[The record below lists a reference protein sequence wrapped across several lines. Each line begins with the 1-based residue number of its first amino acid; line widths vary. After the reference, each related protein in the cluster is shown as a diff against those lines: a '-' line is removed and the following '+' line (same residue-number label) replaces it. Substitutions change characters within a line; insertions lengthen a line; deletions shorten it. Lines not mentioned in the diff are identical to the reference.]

1 VTKELGKARAL
12 TGILAAQS
20 AEMRAKGAALIQ
32 QADRLLCESWNERM
46 WSDGEPIDPSP
57 TIDQAI
63 NGGFPCWKSSVHG
76 ARRRTTSIWQL
87 LSTRRPP
94 SCTIL
99 QAVCAAASA
108 PRTGGV
114 RRRPCSNLIGSCFT
128 PEWRSRLRSQQESLT
143 LAYSNHERTPKVQ
156 TATAYLETL
165 NPEQRRAVEHGPAGG
180 LASPPLLVIAGAG
193 SGKTNTLAHRVAH
206 LIVQGAD
213 PRRILLMTFSR
224 RAASEMTKRVERI
237 ARKVLGDNAGIM
249 TDALTWA
256 GTYHGIGARLLR
268 EYAEQIGLDPAFTIH
283 DREDS
288 ADLMNLVRHE
298 KGFSKTESRFPT
310 KGACL
315 SIYSRCVNAEMPIE
329 QVIGTSY
336 PWCAGW
342 AAELKELF
350 AAYVEA
356 KQKQNVLDYDDL
368 LLYWA
373 QMVGDAGFADDIG
386 GRFDH
391 VLVDEYQDTNR
402 LQSSILL
409 ALKPGGRGLT
419 VVGDDAQSIYS
430 FRAATVRNILD
441 FPNQFSPPANII
453 TLDRNYRSTQTI
465 LAAANGVISLSKERF
480 TKNLWTERTS
490 GAKPQLV
497 TVRDE
502 ADQARFIVERILEN
516 RESGTLLKEQAV
528 LFRTSSHS
536 GPLEIELTRRNI
548 PFVKFG
554 GLKFLDAAHIK
565 DMLALLRFVENP
577 RDRVAGFR
585 LLHLLPGI
593 GSATAQRVLDH
604 MAEAADPITALAGI
618 PTPPRTGDD
627 WKGFVETLGNLRYS
641 EWPVDL
647 ERARLWYEPHLDR
660 IHEDAETR
668 RADLLQLEQIAS
680 GYPSR
685 ERFLTE
691 LTLDPPDATSDQA
704 GVPLLDEDYLILSTI
719 HSAKGQEWKSVYLL
733 NVVDG
738 CMPSDLG
745 AGTSAEIEEERRL
758 LYVAMT
764 RAKDDLHLVVPQRF
778 FVHGQHAQ
786 GDRHLY
792 ASRTRFIPEKLL
804 GLFERTAWPFVPAG
818 TGARTAGPG
827 PRVDIGAR
835 MRGMWR

>member
-1 VTKELGKARAL
+1 V
-12 TGILAAQS
+12 Q
-20 AEMRAKGAALIQ
+20 
-32 QADRLLCESWNERM
+32 
-46 WSDGEPIDPSP
+46 P
-57 TIDQAI
+57 
-63 NGGFPCWKSSVHG
+63 
-76 ARRRTTSIWQL
+76 
-87 LSTRRPP
+87 
-94 SCTIL
+94 
-99 QAVCAAASA
+99 AAAY
-108 PRTGGV
+108 
-114 RRRPCSNLIGSCFT
+114 LD
-128 PEWRSRLRSQQESLT
+128 SLN
-143 LAYSNHERTPKVQ
+143 A
-156 TATAYLETL
+156 
-165 NPEQRRAVEHGPAGG
+165 EQRRAVEHGAVGEGPSA
-180 LASPPLLVIAGAG
+180 PLLVIAGAG

-206 LIVQGAD
+206 LIVNGAD

-268 EYAEQIGLDPAFTIH
+268 EYAERIGLDPAFTIH

-298 KGFSKTESRFPT
+298 KGFSKTESRFPA
-310 KGACL
+310 KGTCL
-315 SIYSRCVNAEMPIE
+315 SIYSRCVNAEMAIE
-329 QVIGTSY
+329 QVVGTSY
-336 PWCAGW
+336 PWCSGW

-350 AAYVEA
+350 SGYVEA

-373 QMVGDAGFADDIG
+373 QMVADANLADDIG

-441 FPNQFSPPANII
+441 FPGQFSPPAAIV
-453 TLDRNYRSTQTI
+453 TLERNYRSTQTV
-465 LAAANGVISLSKERF
+465 LAAANGVIGLAKERF

-490 GAKPQLV
+490 AQKPQLV
-497 TVRDE
+497 SVRDE
-502 ADQARFIVERILEN
+502 ADQARFIVERILQN

-565 DMLALLRFVENP
+565 DMLALLRLVENP
-577 RDRVAGFR
+577 RDHVAGFR
-585 LLHLLPGI
+585 LLHLLPGV
-593 GSATAQRVLDH
+593 GSATARRILDR
-604 MAEAADPITALAGI
+604 MSEATDPIAALAGL
-618 PTPPRTGDD
+618 PAPPRAGDH
-627 WKGFVETLGNLRYS
+627 WKAFVEVMGNLRYS
-641 EWPVDL
+641 EWPIDL

-668 RADLLQLEQIAS
+668 RTDLLQLEQIAS

-745 AGTSAEIEEERRL
+745 TGTSAEIEEERRL

-764 RAKDDLHLVVPQRF
+764 RAKDDLHLIVPQRF
-778 FVHGQHAQ
+778 FVHGQRAQ
-786 GDRHLY
+786 GDRHMY

-804 GLFERTAWPFVPAG
+804 DLFERTAWPVVSTA
-818 TGARTAGPG
+818 ARAASEGPK
-827 PRVDIGAR
+827 VDIGAR
-835 MRGMWR
+835 MRGMWQ